1 MDGAGG
7 DSKMTSSA
15 TQTQQET
22 QNLSALY
29 LGTWPVERSL
39 WHSGPSSIGGTD
51 GSKSITQVA
60 LSCDVNTV
68 CLFYCSPKHCGYFGM
83 S

>member
-1 MDGAGG
+1 
-7 DSKMTSSA
+7 MTSSA

-39 WHSGPSSIGGTD
+39 WHSGPSSIGGTG

-60 LSCDVNTV
+60 LSFDTNGNWW
-68 CLFYCSPKHCGYFGM
+68 LQEHHIGSIKF
-83 S
+83 